1 MMKKEL
7 VSIILV
13 LFLSCEELT
22 KEIINH
28 GVEKN

>member
-1 MMKKEL
+1 MMKKGL

-13 LFLSCEELT
+13 LFLSCEKLT
-22 KEIINH
+22 KEIIKH

>member
-13 LFLSCEELT
+13 LFLSCGKLT